1 MQTMKSTYPKV
12 SPPVPWDDGDHD
24 GVLTNRLTLIEAN
37 KAGVL
42 FADKP
47 WDKMSRSELLEDR
60 SKARRFSNELLAQAK
75 AALEKKDNDAADKKL
90 KMAEEV
96 ARWAGLLDR
105 QLTLN
110 DIAADHQRGGRAS
123 ESQFRSASGKRIQVL
138 SKNDLYADTLPSG
151 DFAPEFGFGEYVA
164 AMVRGTDRVDVRNA
178 LSEGTDSAGGYT
190 VPQYLMAQLIDRM
203 RAKSVAIRA
212 GALFVPLDTQQT
224 TIARLVS
231 DPAAGW
237 RAENAAIAES
247 DPTFD
252 AVTFTARSLAV
263 LVKISRELLD
273 DSANIEQALMAAFA
287 GSLAG
292 ELDRVSHFGSGTP
305 PEPRGIFNTTNVN
318 SVSMGT
324 NGAQIAN
331 FSKLLDCLYENELDN
346 AEPATAMVMHPRSW
360 RTIQGLT
367 DTTNQPLQPPKA
379 LADLPQLVTT
389 SVPITQTQGSSG
401 AVCSTIIV
409 GDYTQLL
416 IGMRQDLRIEVLR
429 ERYAENHQYAFVAH
443 LRADIAL
450 AHPESF
456 CKLIGVLP

>member
-1 MQTMKSTYPKV
+1 MQPAKSYARNLQTGT
-12 SPPVPWDDGDHD
+12 PWNDSDPDGD
-24 GVLTNRLTLIEAN
+24 LTYRLALIEAN
-37 KAGVL
+37 KAGVRL
-42 FADKP
+42 TDKP
-47 WDKMSRSELLEDR
+47 LASMSRSELFEDR
-60 SKARRFSNELLAQAK
+60 SKARRFTNELLAQSR
-75 AALEKKDNDAADKKL
+75 AALDKNNSAESEQKL
-90 KMAEEV
+90 KLAEEV
-96 ARWAGLLDR
+96 SRWAQLLDR
-105 QLTLN
+105 QIGLN
-110 DIAADHQRGGRAS
+110 EIAVDYQRGGQA
-123 ESQFRSASGKRIQVL
+123 ENQFKSASGKRIQVL
-138 SKNDLYADTLPSG
+138 GKNDLYADTLAAG
-151 DFAPEFGFGEYVA
+151 DLAPEFGFGEYVA
-164 AMVRGTDRVDVRNA
+164 AMVRGTDRPDVRNA

-190 VPQYLMAQLIDRM
+190 VPKYLMAQLIDRM
-203 RAKSVAIRA
+203 RAKSTVIRA

-231 DPAAGW
+231 DPSAGW

-252 AVTFTARSLAV
+252 AVTFNARSLAV

-305 PEPRGIFNTTNVN
+305 PEPRGIFNTTDVN
-318 SVSMGT
+318 AVSMGT
-324 NGAQIAN
+324 DGAQITS

-346 AEPATAMVMHPRSW
+346 AAPPSAMVMHPRSW
-360 RTIQGLT
+360 RTIQGLA
-367 DTTNQPLQPPKA
+367 DTTNQPLQPPPA
-379 LADLPQLVTT
+379 LAGLPQLITT

-416 IGMRQDLRIEVLR
+416 IGVRQELRIEVLR

-443 LRADIAL
+443 LRADIAV

-456 CKLIGVLP
+456 CKLIGILP